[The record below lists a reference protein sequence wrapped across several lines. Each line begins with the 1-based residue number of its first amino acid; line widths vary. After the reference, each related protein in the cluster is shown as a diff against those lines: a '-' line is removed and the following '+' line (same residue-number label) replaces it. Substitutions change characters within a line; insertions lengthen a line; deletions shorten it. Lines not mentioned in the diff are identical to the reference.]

1 MAQLF
6 TSYTIGEIILFL
18 IILAIAIKNLVEFID
33 WSKKRTKQA
42 VEKDDRPQKLERII
56 QDHDEQLQQ
65 IQKEL
70 DSLKHSIDLL
80 IESDRD
86 DIKHSITKDHHY
98 FCYKL
103 GSIDDY
109 SLDCIERKY
118 THYREQGGN
127 SFIEQ
132 LMQDLRDLPRKMD
145 TQNR

>member
-6 TSYTIGEIILFL
+6 TNYTVGEVILFI
-18 IILAIAIKNLVEFID
+18 IILAIAIKNLVEFVD
-33 WSKKRTKQA
+33 WSKKRTKEA
-42 VEKDDRPQKLERII
+42 IEKDDRPMKLERITEEHEQELQHI
-56 QDHDEQLQQ
+56 QEQLN
-65 IQKEL
+65 
-70 DSLKHSIDLL
+70 SLTHSIQLL

-118 THYREQGGN
+118 THYKEQGGN
-127 SFIEQ
+127 SFVEQ
-132 LMQDLRDLPRKMD
+132 LMQDLRSLPRKMD

>member
-42 VEKDDRPQKLERII
+42 VEKDDRPQKLERIT

>member
-42 VEKDDRPQKLERII
+42 VEKDDRPQKLERIT
-56 QDHDEQLQQ
+56 QDHDEQLRQ

>member
-42 VEKDDRPQKLERII
+42 VEKDDRPQKLERIT
-56 QDHDEQLQQ
+56 QDHDKQLQQ